1 MRFCL
6 DLLTLWGGLYAK
18 GDIMYKKE
26 VCYLG

>member
-6 DLLTLWGGLYAK
+6 DLLTYREGLYAER
-18 GDIMYKKE
+18 GIMYKKE